1 MALHKRGMTVGMG
14 KNEAGIND
22 DRDMLQEMRLAL
34 TVHRAKTKDV
44 MAVMIEGRTVYTDGR
59 FPLINRDTVL
69 ARIAEALAKPRD
81 EDERERHWLHA
92 QVFPVVE
99 DFHDG
104 YLEASVDRPPFY
116 KASSAT

>member
-1 MALHKRGMTVGMG
+1 MTVGMG

-22 DRDMLQEMRLAL
+22 DREMLQEMRLAL

-44 MAVMIEGRTVYTDGR
+44 TAVMIEGRTVYEDGR
-59 FPLINRDTVL
+59 FTLIDRDAVL
-69 ARIAEALAKPRD
+69 AKIAEALAKPRD
-81 EDERERHWLHA
+81 EDERERHWLRE

-99 DFHDG
+99 DFYDG
-104 YLEASVDRPPFY
+104 YLEATVDRTPFY